1 MTCTLQ
7 INTHGA
13 WRNVL
18 AFEAERQA
26 DILRALKPLAR
37 AVPRAKWSVLQA
49 DGYRSWV
56 RPSVEP
62 GASCDPRDLCAGC
75 RCDYAAEE

>member
-18 AFEAERQA
+18 AFEAEREA
-26 DILRALKPLAR
+26 EIIVALKPLAR
-37 AVPRAKWSVLQA
+37 AVPLAGWCVLYADGRRNWLLPRAK
-49 DGYRSWV
+49 
-56 RPSVEP
+56 P
-62 GASCDPRDLCAGC
+62 GPECDPSDLCAGC
-75 RCDYAAEE
+75 RCDYAAE